1 MSGESKKIQVCQVD
15 TLDTPGVIDKPKTVE
30 IPNIRG
36 RDSVSYLTDL
46 KEHVNEKKLLG

>member
-1 MSGESKKIQVCQVD
+1 MSGGSKKIQVCQVD

-36 RDSVSYLTDL
+36 EDS
-46 KEHVNEKKLLG
+46 KVNSD